1 MMITEPVYKSILLA
15 SHGTEGA
22 RAAELEALRLVT
34 VGSRIHHL
42 IVVPDFWKGMMGDDW
57 LNNASTRDTY
67 GKYLETELGREID
80 EHTSRLRTETE
91 GANIQ
96 YSFQITVGKPE
107 QCLIK
112 TSQLAAYDII
122 IMGSPR
128 PKGKSGLRSRMK
140 MEPLVRSLTM
150 PLLIVPF
157 PDE

>member
-1 MMITEPVYKSILLA
+1 MSELIYKSILLA

-22 RAAELEALRLVT
+22 RVAELEALRLAT
-34 VGSRIHHL
+34 VDSRIHHL

-67 GKYLETELGREID
+67 GKYLESELGREID
-80 EHTSRLRTETE
+80 EHTDRLRTEVE
-91 GANIQ
+91 SANIQ
-96 YSFQITVGKPE
+96 YDFQITVGKPE

-112 TSQLAAYDII
+112 TSQLAAYDIVV
-122 IMGSPR
+122 MGSPR

-140 MEPLVRSLTM
+140 IEPLVQSLTM
-150 PLLIVPF
+150 PLLIAPY